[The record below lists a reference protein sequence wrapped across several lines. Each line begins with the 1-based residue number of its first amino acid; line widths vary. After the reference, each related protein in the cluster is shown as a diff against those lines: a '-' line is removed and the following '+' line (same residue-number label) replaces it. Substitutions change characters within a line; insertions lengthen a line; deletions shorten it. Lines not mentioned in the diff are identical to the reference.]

1 MSLAAFDAEAIGQLV
16 ILILLGA
23 GSLVKKFFEARQVVD
38 DAKGQ
43 GEIKRRIE
51 ERSRSDIFDRLA
63 EIEEE
68 MGSQLQDPWGRAPEG
83 KARAEAPAALQL
95 EELVGE
101 PVLVEEAY
109 DPGAPTREASIEG
122 PSLEGASLEG
132 ASFDQGTVSSE
143 PWRPEERI
151 RASVFEDIERSVA
164 KDITEHVAADMSGG
178 VRGEASA
185 VKAQAKLQSKR
196 GAHRGWRDA
205 VIAAELLGQP
215 VALKGPATQPAGLR
229 NE

>member
-38 DAKGQ
+38 DAKGNE
-43 GEIKRRIE
+43 EIKRRVK

-68 MGSQLQDPWGRAPEG
+68 MGSQLQDPWGRAPEEE
-83 KARAEAPAALQL
+83 ARAEAPAALQL

-101 PVLVEEAY
+101 PVLVEEAS

-164 KDITEHVAADMSGG
+164 KDITEHVTADMSGG

-185 VKAQAKLQSKR
+185 VSAQAKLQDKR

>member
-23 GSLVKKFFEARQVVD
+23 GSLVKKFFEARQVVE
-38 DAKGQ
+38 DAKGNE
-43 GEIKRRIE
+43 EIKRRVK

-63 EIEEE
+63 EIEEQ
-68 MGSQLQDPWGRAPEG
+68 MGSQPQDPWGRGSEG
-83 KARAEAPAALQL
+83 EARAEAPAALQL

>member
-38 DAKGQ
+38 DAKGNE
-43 GEIKRRIE
+43 EIKRRVK

-68 MGSQLQDPWGRAPEG
+68 MGSQLQDPWGRAPEEE
-83 KARAEAPAALQL
+83 ARAEAPAALQL

-101 PVLVEEAY
+101 PVLVEEAS

-164 KDITEHVAADMSGG
+164 KDITEHVTADMSGG

-185 VKAQAKLQSKR
+185 VRAQAKLQDKR

-229 NE
+229 NG